1 MKLNVLDRLIL
12 LNILP
17 KEGNITTLRV
27 LRDLTGRLSFS
38 EEELALLQF
47 KIDAGPPERTEWK
60 QDVVGE
66 VEILLGPKAE
76 NLIVEAFEKLDKN
89 KQMRMEFLSVY
100 EKFQEKE
107 EEEVDHAA
115 L

>member
-17 KEGNITTLRV
+17 KEGDIITLRI

-47 KIDAGPPERTEWK
+47 KVSRGPQEKTEWK
-60 QDVVGE
+60 QDVVDD

-76 NLIVEAFEKLDKN
+76 NLIVESFEKLDKA
-89 KQMRMEFLSVY
+89 KQMRMEFLPVY

-107 EEEVDHAA
+107 EGE
-115 L
+115 